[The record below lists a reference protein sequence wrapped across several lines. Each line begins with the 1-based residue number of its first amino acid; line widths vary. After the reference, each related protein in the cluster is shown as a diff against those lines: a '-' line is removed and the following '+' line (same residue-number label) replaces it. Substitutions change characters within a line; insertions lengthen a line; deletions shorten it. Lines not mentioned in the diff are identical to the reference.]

1 VSRKEIPTAAAAI
14 VAQTFLAKLPTALVA
29 RIMEGGY
36 QIDLDAGAAFGRSQS
51 AVGIVL
57 DGLIRLFLESPG
69 GRQVTVRYARP
80 GDTLGLVHLFGGAT
94 AVRAQA
100 LSHVSVWV
108 LVASRLRD
116 LALDSGPL
124 ATAIAEECA
133 ARAADAIEELGLGTF
148 GTVRQRV
155 ARHLLDLAAAQ
166 QQGGELVAAV
176 TQQEL
181 ADACG
186 SVREVVARVLK
197 ELRMA
202 GLTAGSDSGV
212 IILDAAALDVEVTG
226 RGRPQ

>member
-1 VSRKEIPTAAAAI
+1 VARTEIPPAAAEI
-14 VAQTFLAKLPTALVA
+14 VAQTFLAKLPAALVA
-29 RIMEGGY
+29 RVLEGGY
-36 QIDLDAGAAFGRSQS
+36 QIDLDAGTAFGKSPS

-57 DGLIRLFLESPG
+57 DGLIRVYLESPT

-80 GDTLGLVHLFGGAT
+80 GDTLGLVHVFGGAT

-100 LSHVSVWV
+100 LSHTSVWV
-108 LVASRLRD
+108 LAARLRE
-116 LALDSGPL
+116 LAFDSGPL

-133 ARAADAIEELGLGTF
+133 ARAADAIDELGLGTF
-148 GTVRQRV
+148 GTVRQRL

-166 QQGGELVAAV
+166 QRSGELVAAM

-197 ELRMA
+197 ELRAA

-212 IILDAAALDVEVTG
+212 IILDAAALDAEATG
-226 RGRPQ
+226 RGRAQ